1 MKAKILFNR
10 LRNASSWPF
19 DCRFFRDTKRYW
31 QYVCYAA
38 KASLKSEVANS
49 YLSWLWWF
57 LDPLLFML
65 VYTFVAEIV
74 FERGG
79 KGFPA
84 FVIIGLSVW
93 TFFNKC
99 VSQSVSLLRSNREII
114 KKVYVPKHILLL
126 QNMLINGFKMG
137 ISFGLALLFMV
148 VYQIPFTPYIF
159 YCLPHLM
166 MIAVVAF
173 GSGCI
178 LMHLGVFVS
187 DLRNVITVVLRLMF
201 YLSGVFYD
209 VQARVPAP
217 ANKWLLRSNPAAF
230 AIAGC
235 RDALMYQKAPDW
247 GWLFVWTFFGVLL
260 SGLGLRWIYRYEN
273 SYGKVI

>member
-1 MKAKILFNR
+1 MEWKGLFNR
-10 LRNASSWPF
+10 EDAVSHLPRL
-19 DCRFFRDTKRYW
+19 RFFHDTKRFW

-38 KASLKSEVANS
+38 KAHLKSEVASS
-49 YLSWLWWF
+49 YLSWLWWV

-65 VYTFVAEIV
+65 VYTFVAVIV

-79 KGFPA
+79 KYFPV

-99 VSQSVSLLRSNREII
+99 VNQSVSLIRGNKEII
-114 KKVYVPKHILLL
+114 KKIYIPKHILLL
-126 QNMLINGFKMG
+126 QNMMINGFKMS
-137 ISFGLALLFMV
+137 ISFSIAFLFMLAYRV
-148 VYQIPFTPYIF
+148 PFTPYIF
-159 YCLPHLM
+159 YCLPYLLM
-166 MIAVVAF
+166 IGVVTF
-173 GSGCI
+173 GIGCI

-217 ANKWLLRSNPAAF
+217 ANKWLLRLNPAAL
-230 AIAGC
+230 AMAGC
-235 RDALMYQKAPDW
+235 RNALMYQTAPDW
-247 GWLFVWTFFGVLL
+247 SWLLLWIVFGVLL
-260 SGLGLRWIYRYEN
+260 SMLGLRFIYHYEN